1 MTSTNEVDASSSLA
15 SSEDDGLAVC
25 YLCLDTG
32 ADEPLRRDCAC
43 RGTDAGL
50 IHLSCL
56 TKYAAAKSKQ
66 ALEMTEFVQ
75 PWETCPGCHQDY
87 QNELGIDIS
96 TKFVSFVRRQYPDD
110 THKQVESLYSKLR
123 AFYSMLERLQPR
135 QKRELGVTAN
145 VLLSPIDR
153 IMKEISPPLPRHYFQ
168 MESDAY
174 NVHGHIALDEGT
186 KESARRA
193 VVHFWTSLKVCEA
206 IGDDDGIAAA
216 KSNIAIAKSKYVG
229 DRNNEERLK
238 VSQEL
243 YELRIARVGEESE
256 YTIDAGKD
264 YAVDLHTANRGG
276 EARELLMKLLATS
289 KQVFG
294 PDHNITKEV
303 ESKLKHVIEFA
314 NQD

>member
-1 MTSTNEVDASSSLA
+1 MNQFSD
-15 SSEDDGLAVC
+15 
-25 YLCLDTG
+25 
-32 ADEPLRRDCAC
+32 
-43 RGTDAGL
+43 
-50 IHLSCL
+50 
-56 TKYAAAKSKQ
+56 
-66 ALEMTEFVQ
+66 
-75 PWETCPGCHQDY
+75 PWRLCPGCHQEY
-87 QNELGIDIS
+87 QNELAVGITS
-96 TKFVSFVRRQYPDD
+96 EFVSFVRKQYPRD
-110 THKQVESLYSKLR
+110 TERQVESLHLKMHALD
-123 AFYSMLERLQPR
+123 SMLERLQPR
-135 QKRELGVTAN
+135 QKRELRVTAN
-145 VLLSPIDR
+145 LLLSLIER
-153 IMKEISPPLPRHYFQ
+153 MKHDAPLSKHY
-168 MESDAY
+168 SWVKSSAY
-174 NVHGHIALDEGT
+174 NAHGRIALNEGSE
-186 KESARRA
+186 ESARRA
-193 VVHFWTSLKVCEA
+193 VTHFEKDLKVCKA

-216 KSNIAIAKSKYVG
+216 KSNIAIAKSKYLG

-314 NQD
+314 NQDWWPLPWYSIVL